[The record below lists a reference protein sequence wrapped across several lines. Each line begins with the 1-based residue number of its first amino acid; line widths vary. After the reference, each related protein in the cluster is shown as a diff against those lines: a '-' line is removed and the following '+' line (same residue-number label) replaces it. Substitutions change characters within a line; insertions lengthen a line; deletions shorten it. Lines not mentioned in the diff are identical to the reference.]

1 MEVAELEVGAVYAT
15 VIVALLLTEEARVRT
30 TVDVVPEAVTA
41 EIVAGFPSTRTAKS
55 LVAAVVALI
64 VSL

>member
-1 MEVAELEVGAVYAT
+1 MYAT

-30 TVDVVPEAVTA
+30 TVDVVPEAVTD

-55 LVAAVVALI
+55 LAAAVVALI